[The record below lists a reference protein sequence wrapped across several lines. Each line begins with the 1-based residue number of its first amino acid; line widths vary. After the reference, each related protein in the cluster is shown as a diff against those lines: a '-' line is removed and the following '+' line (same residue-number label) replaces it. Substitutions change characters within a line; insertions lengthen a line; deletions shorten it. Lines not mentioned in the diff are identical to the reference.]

1 MRHEW
6 HPVCIPRHP
15 RPGRRAQDQQE
26 RPQLYPLFHARRRR
40 RLAQW
45 LGALAFDPEAI
56 VIADRFVRG
65 ACVYVEGRLSTNEW
79 TGQDGEKRLGLSVMS
94 WHCRL
99 AQIGRQKVKSGATK
113 ASVAAEQVYHSPRSG
128 PAGRLPGSGD
138 FDDPIPFAPEVR

>member
-1 MRHEW
+1 MSGIECAFLGTLGQDAELKISKSGRSYIRFSMR
-6 HPVCIPRHP
+6 V
-15 RPGRRAQDQQE
+15 GDGDS
-26 RPQLYPLFHARRRR
+26 
-40 RLAQW
+40 AQW
-45 LGALAFDPEAI
+45 LSVLAFDPEAI

>member
-1 MRHEW
+1 MSGIECAFLGTLGQDAELKISKSGRSYLRFSMR
-6 HPVCIPRHP
+6 V
-15 RPGRRAQDQQE
+15 GDGDST
-26 RPQLYPLFHARRRR
+26 
-40 RLAQW
+40 QW
-45 LGALAFDPEAI
+45 LSVLAFDPEAI

>member
-1 MRHEW
+1 MSGIEYAFLGTLGQEAEPKISKSGRSYLRFSMR
-6 HPVCIPRHP
+6 V
-15 RPGRRAQDQQE
+15 GDGNS
-26 RPQLYPLFHARRRR
+26 
-40 RLAQW
+40 AQW
-45 LGALAFDPEAI
+45 LSVLAFDPEAI